1 MINEDKD
8 TQCDARRHLQLP
20 ITFLTSFTLGLLQ
33 RIPKQIIVV
42 ASLTFRGNVANDA
55 ILVTTLSG
63 FDT

>member
-20 ITFLTSFTLGLLQ
+20 ITFLTCFTLGLLQ

-42 ASLTFRGNVANDA
+42 ASLTFRGNVVNDA